1 MPRAKKNERSNDTSD
16 LLHKLQTAVED
27 AQGKRPCK
35 LCSKLDGLDKPTAEA
50 IRSAIAARRPDG
62 KRAIGPVPLTKILQ
76 ESGFNIGNYT
86 VERHLKED
94 HQ

>member
-1 MPRAKKNERSNDTSD
+1 MPAKAKSD
-16 LLHKLQTAVED
+16 LLNRLNQAVED

-35 LCSKLDGLDKPTAEA
+35 LCVTLDALDPATAA
-50 IRSAIAARRPDG
+50 GVRKAIAARRPDG
-62 KRAIGPVPLTKILQ
+62 RHAIGPRPLHKMLNEEGIKV
-76 ESGFNIGNYT
+76 SNYS